1 MPSYFHLRLV
11 LLPVSFGLLSAA
23 FVLFPRPIAAAQDRE
38 QAEAARNSPPEETV
52 EALPKTSPAP
62 KGGNGAVVAG
72 QSLAPSGKA
81 AVTTITAQK
90 RLLLDSQG
98 REATFW
104 GDVKVVDSRFSMAC
118 EKLTVFF
125 RDNTGGAKALE
136 GKDAKEGKGGKES
149 GEGHGVG
156 ALEKAVAEGDVIIFQ
171 EKTNDKGE
179 VERSVGRSQKAVY
192 DTKTGNI
199 ALSGW
204 PQVEQKQNT
213 IVAME
218 EGTVILLNQKGTLE
232 VLGHSKSVLRSTS
245 SENGR

>member
-1 MPSYFHLRLV
+1 MSFFFFSRPAASSLHLRLLGV
-11 LLPVSFGLLSAA
+11 ASVFCLGPVASAQVAQEPESARSFRQPA
-23 FVLFPRPIAAAQDRE
+23 V
-38 QAEAARNSPPEETV
+38 AE
-52 EALPKTSPAP
+52 TSRKPVAAP
-62 KGGNGAVVAG
+62 KRTTGPGV
-72 QSLAPSGKA
+72 QPPAPSGNA

-98 REATFW
+98 KEATFW
-104 GDVKVVDSRFSMAC
+104 GDVKVVDSRFSLAC

-125 RDNTGGAKALE
+125 RDTSGLSKPVEDREVRE
-136 GKDAKEGKGGKES
+136 GKAGKEAGH
-149 GEGHGVG
+149 GEGG
-156 ALEKAVAEGDVIIFQ
+156 LEKAVAEGDVIIFQ
-171 EKTNDKGE
+171 EKTNERGE
-179 VERSVGRSQKAVY
+179 VERSVGRAQKAVY

-218 EGTVILLNQKGTLE
+218 EGTVILLNQKGTME
-232 VLGHSKSVLRSTS
+232 VLGHSKSVLRNTS

>member
-1 MPSYFHLRLV
+1 MSFHFPPWPVVMRFGFGALCAACV
-11 LLPVSFGLLSAA
+11 LWSAPVSAAPGREESDAARGPRQSAA
-23 FVLFPRPIAAAQDRE
+23 GEVSRKA
-38 QAEAARNSPPEETV
+38 T
-52 EALPKTSPAP
+52 PAP
-62 KGGNGAVVAG
+62 KRQAEPGP
-72 QSLAPSGKA
+72 QPSPSGTSGNA

-98 REATFW
+98 KEATFW
-104 GDVKVVDSRFSMAC
+104 GDVKVVDSRFSLAC

-125 RDNTGGAKALE
+125 RDNTAGGVNVE
-136 GKDAKEGKGGKES
+136 GRDSKEGQSGKEA
-149 GEGHGVG
+149 GPGDG

-171 EKTNDKGE
+171 EKLNERGE
-179 VERSVGRSQKAVY
+179 IERSVGRAQKAVY

-213 IVAME
+213 VVAME
-218 EGTVILLNQKGTLE
+218 ESTVILLNQKGTLE
-232 VLGHSKSVLRSTS
+232 VLGHSKSVLRNTS

>member
-1 MPSYFHLRLV
+1 MSRHFFPRFVALRL
-11 LLPVSFGLLSAA
+11 SFGMLGFASVFCLGPVAA
-23 FVLFPRPIAAAQDRE
+23 SQVGEESDPARGVKQGTAPDTLRKAGPLAKRTAASGQ
-38 QAEAARNSPPEETV
+38 PP
-52 EALPKTSPAP
+52 
-62 KGGNGAVVAG
+62 
-72 QSLAPSGKA
+72 APSGNP

-98 REATFW
+98 KEATFW
-104 GDVKVVDSRFSMAC
+104 GDVKVVDSRFSLAC

-125 RDNTGGAKALE
+125 RDNGGVPK
-136 GKDAKEGKGGKES
+136 S
-149 GEGHGVG
+149 GEDREAKG
-156 ALEKAVAEGDVIIFQ
+156 AGGGGLEKAVAEGDVIIFQ
-171 EKTNDKGE
+171 EKTNERGE

-232 VLGHSKSVLRSTS
+232 VLGHSKSVLRSTGS
-245 SENGR
+245 DNGR

>member
-1 MPSYFHLRLV
+1 MSPHFSPRSVAQPFSLGV
-11 LLPVSFGLLSAA
+11 LGYA
-23 FVLFPRPIAAAQDRE
+23 FVFCLGPVAAAQ
-38 QAEAARNSPPEETV
+38 AEEESDPSRASKQTAPPEV
-52 EALPKTSPAP
+52 LRKTAPPAKRP
-62 KGGNGAVVAG
+62 AATG
-72 QSLAPSGKA
+72 QPPAPSGNA
-81 AVTTITAQK
+81 LVTTITAQK

-104 GDVKVVDSRFSMAC
+104 GDVKVVDSRFSLAC

-125 RDNTGGAKALE
+125 RDNSAPLKAGE
-136 GKDAKEGKGGKES
+136 EKEGRGA
-149 GEGHGVG
+149 GVG
-156 ALEKAVAEGDVIIFQ
+156 GLEKAVAEGDVIIFQ
-171 EKTNDKGE
+171 EKVNERGE

-232 VLGHSKSVLRSTS
+232 VLGHSKSVLRSTTG

>member
-1 MPSYFHLRLV
+1 MSLYFSPRSVVFPLSLGMLGV
-11 LLPVSFGLLSAA
+11 ASVFYLGPVVAA
-23 FVLFPRPIAAAQDRE
+23 QAGEESDPARGPRQAAA
-38 QAEAARNSPPEETV
+38 PEV
-52 EALPKTSPAP
+52 PRKGGPAP
-62 KGGNGAVVAG
+62 KRNPGPGHPP
-72 QSLAPSGKA
+72 APPVNA

-98 REATFW
+98 KEATFW
-104 GDVKVVDSRFSMAC
+104 GEVKVVDSRFSLAC

-125 RDNTGGAKALE
+125 RDNGGVLDSGE
-136 GKDAKEGKGGKES
+136 DKEARGGKGAG
-149 GEGHGVG
+149 GGG
-156 ALEKAVAEGDVIIFQ
+156 LEKAVAEGDVIIFQ
-171 EKTNDKGE
+171 EKINDRGE
-179 VERSVGRSQKAVY
+179 MERSVGRSQKAVY

-232 VLGHSKSVLRSTS
+232 VLGHSKSVLRSTG

>member
-1 MPSYFHLRLV
+1 MSFHILLRPAV
-11 LLPVSFGLLSAA
+11 LRYSLAALGAACVLGAEPV
-23 FVLFPRPIAAAQDRE
+23 AAAPDRDDSE
-38 QAEAARNSPPEETV
+38 GARGPRQTAAVEPPRK
-52 EALPKTSPAP
+52 AAPAP
-62 KGGNGAVVAG
+62 KRQAG
-72 QSLAPSGKA
+72 PGQPPAPSGNA

-98 REATFW
+98 KEATFW
-104 GDVKVVDSRFSMAC
+104 GDVKVVDSRFSLAC

-125 RDNTGGAKALE
+125 RDNTAGALNLE
-136 GKDAKEGKGGKES
+136 GKDAKEGQAGKEA
-149 GEGHGVG
+149 GPGDG
-156 ALEKAVAEGDVIIFQ
+156 ALEKAVAEGNVIIFQ
-171 EKTNDKGE
+171 EKTNERGE
-179 VERSVGRSQKAVY
+179 IERSVGRAQKAVY

-218 EGTVILLNQKGTLE
+218 ESTVILLNQKGTLE
-232 VLGHSKSVLRSTS
+232 VLGHSKSVLRNTS

>member
-1 MPSYFHLRLV
+1 MSFYFLRRPVV
-11 LLPVSFGLLSAA
+11 LRFCFGLLSAVS
-23 FVLFPRPIAAAQDRE
+23 VLFPRAVTAAQDRDE
-38 QAEAARNSPPEETV
+38 VEAARSSPLAAGV
-52 EALPKTSPAP
+52 EANRKASPTPKAAKGAAAAAQPPATS
-62 KGGNGAVVAG
+62 GN
-72 QSLAPSGKA
+72 A

-125 RDNTGGAKALE
+125 RDNTNGAKTLE
-136 GKDAKEGKGGKES
+136 ARDAKEGGGAKET

-156 ALEKAVAEGDVIIFQ
+156 ALEKAVAEGDVVIFQ

-232 VLGHSKSVLRSTS
+232 VLGHSKSVLRSAG

>member
-1 MPSYFHLRLV
+1 MASYFFLRPLS
-11 LLPVSFGLLSAA
+11 PHFSFGLLWATSVFWLEPLAT
-23 FVLFPRPIAAAQDRE
+23 AQTGVE
-38 QAEAARNSPPEETV
+38 PEPARGSRQTATV
-52 EALPKTSPAP
+52 EVPRKAVSSPKRAGGLGQLP
-62 KGGNGAVVAG
+62 
-72 QSLAPSGKA
+72 APSGNA

-98 REATFW
+98 KEASFW
-104 GDVKVVDSRFSMAC
+104 GDVKVVDSRFSLAC

-125 RDNTGGAKALE
+125 RDNTGLGKALE
-136 GKDAKEGKGGKES
+136 GKDAKEGKAGKEAGP
-149 GEGHGVG
+149 GEG

-179 VERSVGRSQKAVY
+179 IERSVGRAQKAVY

-213 IVAME
+213 IIAME

-232 VLGHSKSVLRSTS
+232 VLGHSKSVLRNTS
-245 SENGR
+245 SDNGR

>member
-1 MPSYFHLRLV
+1 MSPYFFSRSVV
-11 LLPVSFGLLSAA
+11 LSLSIG
-23 FVLFPRPIAAAQDRE
+23 VL
-38 QAEAARNSPPEETV
+38 
-52 EALPKTSPAP
+52 
-62 KGGNGAVVAG
+62 GGAVVFGLAPLASAQGGAESDPAGASQKTAPPEVLRKMAPPVKRTAAAG
-72 QSLAPSGKA
+72 QPPAPSGNA
-81 AVTTITAQK
+81 LVTTITAQK

-98 REATFW
+98 KEATFW
-104 GDVKVVDSRFSMAC
+104 GEVKVVDSRFSLAC

-125 RDNTGGAKALE
+125 RDNGAP
-136 GKDAKEGKGGKES
+136 AKS
-149 GEGHGVG
+149 GEEKEARGAGVG
-156 ALEKAVAEGDVIIFQ
+156 GLEKAVAEGDVIIFQ
-171 EKTNDKGE
+171 EKVNERGE

-232 VLGHSKSVLRSTS
+232 VLGHSKSVLRSTTG

>member
-1 MPSYFHLRLV
+1 MSHYFSLRPVV
-11 LLPVSFGLLSAA
+11 LRFSLGLLSAA
-23 FVLFPRPIAAAQDRE
+23 SVLFPRAATAQDRE
-38 QAEAARNSPPEETV
+38 EAETARSSPQGVGV
-52 EALPKTSPAP
+52 EAPRKASPGPKAA
-62 KGGNGAVVAG
+62 KGATAAG
-72 QSLAPSGKA
+72 QPLAPSGNA

-125 RDNTGGAKALE
+125 RDNANGAKVIE
-136 GKDAKEGKGGKES
+136 GKDAKEAGAGKQQ
-149 GEGHGVG
+149 GEGHGAG
-156 ALEKAVAEGDVIIFQ
+156 ALEKAVAEGDVVIFQ
-171 EKTNDKGE
+171 EKTNEKGE
-179 VERSVGRSQKAVY
+179 IERSVGRAQKAVY

-232 VLGHSKSVLRSTS
+232 VLGHSKSVLRSTG

>member
-1 MPSYFHLRLV
+1 MSFYFFPRFV
-11 LLPVSFGLLSAA
+11 ALPFSFGLLGVASG
-23 FVLFPRPIAAAQDRE
+23 FCFGPLAAAQGGEDSDPARGSK
-38 QAEAARNSPPEETV
+38 QVAAPETQRKPVPSAKRGATLGQPP
-52 EALPKTSPAP
+52 
-62 KGGNGAVVAG
+62 
-72 QSLAPSGKA
+72 APSGNA

-98 REATFW
+98 KEATFW
-104 GDVKVVDSRFSMAC
+104 GDVKVVDSRFSLAC

-125 RDNTGGAKALE
+125 RDNSGLPK
-136 GKDAKEGKGGKES
+136 S
-149 GEGHGVG
+149 GEDKEAKGTGSG
-156 ALEKAVAEGDVIIFQ
+156 GLEKAVAEGEVIIFQ
-171 EKTNDKGE
+171 EKTNERGE

-204 PQVEQKQNT
+204 PQVEQRQNT

-232 VLGHSKSVLRSTS
+232 VLGHSKSVLRSTG

>member
-1 MPSYFHLRLV
+1 MLQ
-11 LLPVSFGLLSAA
+11 FGFALLSAA
-23 FVLFPRPIAAAQDRE
+23 FVVLPLPVTAVQDRE
-38 QAEAARNSPPEETV
+38 EAEAARNSPPRDAAEV
-52 EALPKTSPAP
+52 PRKDSPAAR
-62 KGGNGAVVAG
+62 GANGAKSAAASAA
-72 QSLAPSGKA
+72 QPPTPSGSA
-81 AVTTITAQK
+81 SVTTITAQK

-118 EKLTVFF
+118 EKLTILF
-125 RDNTGGAKALE
+125 RDNTSGAKAVE
-136 GKDAKEGKGGKES
+136 GRDAKEGKGGREPA
-149 GEGHGVG
+149 GGHGVG
-156 ALEKAVAEGDVIIFQ
+156 ALEKAIAEGDVIIFQ
-171 EKTNDKGE
+171 EKTNEKGE

-232 VLGHSKSVLRSTS
+232 VLGHSKSVLRSTG